1 MKVAFVVQRYGAG
14 VDGGSEA
21 HCRAIAE
28 RLAPEL
34 DLEVWTST
42 ARDYLTWANE
52 LPAGTSLENGVR
64 VRRFPVASRRRV
76 RSFGRLSE
84 RLYRTPHTL
93 EDEIDWMQRQ
103 GPRVPALLDA
113 LRAERDRFD
122 AFVFYTYL
130 YYPTAFGLPLVCEKS
145 VLVPTLHDE
154 PPAHFALFHPVFHL
168 PRAIIWNTPEE
179 RDTAVRLFRLAPE
192 GEIGGI
198 GIAPIDASRDSFR
211 SSRGLGEYLLFLGR
225 IDVFKGVPELLD
237 HFARYRRERG
247 GLELVLAGKT
257 YMKIPRAEGVHAVG
271 YLDETEKQE
280 ALAGALAT
288 VSSSSFESL
297 SIVTLESW
305 SAGTPVLATANGDV
319 VAAQC
324 RRSGGGL
331 VYGSYEE
338 FRDAVDRLRAGEARS
353 LGEAGRRWTLAECGW
368 PKVLDVYRRAIARA
382 AGRPVS

>member
-28 RLAPEL
+28 RLAPEME
-34 DLEVWTST
+34 LEVWTST

-52 LPAGTSLENGVR
+52 LPEGISVENGVR

-84 RLYRTPHTL
+84 RLYRTPHSL

-103 GPRVPALLDA
+103 GPRVPALLEA

-154 PPAHFALFHPVFHL
+154 PPAQFGIFHPIFHL
-168 PRAIIWNTPEE
+168 PRALIWNTPEE
-179 RDTAVRLFRLAPE
+179 RDTAVRLFRIAPD
-192 GEIGGI
+192 GEISGVGI
-198 GIAPIDASRDSFR
+198 EPIDAPRDAFR
-211 SSRGLGEYLLFLGR
+211 ARRGLGDYLLFLGR

-247 GLELVLAGKT
+247 GVSLVLAGKS
-257 YMKIPRAEGVHAVG
+257 YMNVPRADGVHVVG
-271 YLDETEKQE
+271 FLDEKEKRE

-288 VSSSSFESL
+288 VAPSSFESL

-305 SAGTPVLATANGDV
+305 AAGTPVLATARSEV

-324 RRSGGGL
+324 RRSRGGL
-331 VYGSYEE
+331 IYGSYDD
-338 FRDAVDRLRAGEARS
+338 FRDAVDQLRG
-353 LGEAGRRWTLAECGW
+353 
-368 PKVLDVYRRAIARA
+368 
-382 AGRPVS
+382 